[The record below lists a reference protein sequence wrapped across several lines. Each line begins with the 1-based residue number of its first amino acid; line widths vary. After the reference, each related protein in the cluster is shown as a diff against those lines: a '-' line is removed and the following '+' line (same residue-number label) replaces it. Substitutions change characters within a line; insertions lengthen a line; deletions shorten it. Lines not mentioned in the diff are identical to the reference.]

1 VRAPDVFVC
10 PLYFFNSLFHLRYTG
25 FGIDL
30 NLISSNLTLVGSIV
44 GGILVLKTIITTL
57 LSLAFGLS
65 LSTSI
70 QTGLI
75 LSQGGEFGT
84 QLMTDR
90 QNISIIKFFLHGS
103 FFLCKPVIAF
113 VAFALARNLGII
125 DPFTSKLGSTCVAL
139 TMALT
144 PLLSEFGEKLAKRF
158 EERSD
163 FSHYLGQDRD
173 ATEIK
178 DSDDFVVVVGYG
190 TVGKT
195 VCDLLDRKFV
205 KYVGIEIDPNKAIQA
220 RNKGLPVFYGDIG
233 RPEVAQAFNVAN
245 AKAVVSTIADRDDA
259 NRVVISLRRQ
269 FPDKKIFARAKD
281 ADHADR
287 LQRTLDVIAMVRKY
301 IFFVMIS
308 LNEIQF

>member
-1 VRAPDVFVC
+1 VIKVEADIAPVRGI
-10 PLYFFNSLFHLRYTG
+10 LLGLFFITVG
-25 FGIDL
+25 FGIDFK
-30 NLISSNLTLVGSIV
+30 LISSNLPVVASIV
-44 GGILVLKTIITTL
+44 GGIILLKSVITTL

-75 LSQGGEFGT
+75 LSQGGEF
-84 QLMTDR
+84 
-90 QNISIIKFFLHGS
+90 
-103 FFLCKPVIAF
+103 AF
-113 VAFALARNLGII
+113 VAFSLARNLGII

-144 PLLSEFGEKLAKRF
+144 PLLADVGERLSKRF
-158 EERSD
+158 EERRSD

-220 RNKGLPVFYGDIG
+220 RNKGLPVFFGDIG

-245 AKAVVSTIADRDDA
+245 AKAVICTVSIGFCLCLCCAALFQCVSACLNLSTPFT
-259 NRVVISLRRQ
+259 
-269 FPDKKIFARAKD
+269 FPDCRQG
-281 ADHADR
+281 R
-287 LQRTLDVIAMVRKY
+287 C
-301 IFFVMIS
+301 
-308 LNEIQF
+308 